1 MAIKS
6 KTFDCVQ
13 MKRKAQEAL
22 LEEFASRREEFTTLT
37 DFLNAKV
44 SESDWASGIWAKFGG
59 PPATG
64 H

>member
-1 MAIKS
+1 MATKS
-6 KTFDCVQ
+6 KTFDCVE

-22 LEEFASRREEFTTLT
+22 LGEFASRRAEFTTLT

-44 SESDWASGIWAKFGG
+44 AESDWASAIWAKLPS
-59 PPATG
+59 PPASD